1 MKRWISGVCA
11 AVLCLGGVRF
21 TGAVELWDIDPRGYE
36 VKQPSGEIFKVTNNV
51 VEGPQPPFNTGTII
65 AAWPKGNDDR
75 SYVVYL
81 NEDGYWYYMEYNE
94 VTFVASNAPDSNI
107 TVRTEEDYLKI
118 KNSSHYIWDDIKYTI
133 SLNGKFMID
142 PLPDKVLQNLFEY
155 TPFDM
160 RETSQEEKDAMAA
173 AIEAERERLGKNVT
187 SVISDPGPEMFIYE
201 PVETEATEESPI
213 SATEQPQTSV
223 AAETAASASVPSQ
236 PTETTADTSAAAPV
250 IAESP
255 EDTGGGIIWIILLC
269 SGAAIV
275 AGVVIILLLQ
285 KKKKQTHIEAE
296 K

>member
-1 MKRWISGVCA
+1 
-11 AVLCLGGVRF
+11 
-21 TGAVELWDIDPRGYE
+21 
-36 VKQPSGEIFKVTNNV
+36 
-51 VEGPQPPFNTGTII
+51 
-65 AAWPKGNDDR
+65 
-75 SYVVYL
+75 
-81 NEDGYWYYMEYNE
+81 MEYNE

-201 PVETEATEESPI
+201 PVETETAEESPA
-213 SATEQPQTSV
+213 SETEQPQTSV
-223 AAETAASASVPSQ
+223 QAEEISSASSQPVSSQ
-236 PTETTADTSAAAPV
+236 PTETAADTSAAAPA
-250 IAESP
+250 IAEPP
-255 EDTGGGIIWIILLC
+255 EDTGGGMVW
-269 SGAAIV
+269 
-275 AGVVIILLLQ
+275 ILLLCGGGVVVIAGVIAVFLLQ
-285 KKKKQTHIEAE
+285 RRKKKTA
-296 K
+296 

>member
-1 MKRWISGVCA
+1 
-11 AVLCLGGVRF
+11 
-21 TGAVELWDIDPRGYE
+21 
-36 VKQPSGEIFKVTNNV
+36 
-51 VEGPQPPFNTGTII
+51 
-65 AAWPKGNDDR
+65 
-75 SYVVYL
+75 
-81 NEDGYWYYMEYNE
+81 MEYNE

-201 PVETEATEESPI
+201 PVETETTEESPA
-213 SATEQPQTSV
+213 STTEQPQTSV

-236 PTETTADTSAAAPV
+236 PAETTADTSAAAPV
-250 IAESP
+250 IAEPP
-255 EDTGGGIIWIILLC
+255 EDTGGGIIWILLLC
-269 SGAAIV
+269 GGAAIA

-285 KKKKQTHIEAE
+285 KRKKQTHIEAD

>member
-1 MKRWISGVCA
+1 MKRWISGLCA
-11 AVLCLGGVRF
+11 AVLCLGCVRF

-201 PVETEATEESPI
+201 PVETETTEESPA
-213 SATEQPQTSV
+213 STTEQPQTSV

-236 PTETTADTSAAAPV
+236 PAETTADTSAAAPV
-250 IAESP
+250 IAEPP
-255 EDTGGGIIWIILLC
+255 EETGGGIIWILLLC
-269 SGAAIV
+269 GGAAIA

-285 KKKKQTHIEAE
+285 KRKKQTHIEAD